1 MDIQSTFRQALQHH
15 QQGQLALAEAL
26 YRKVLDASPQHAN
39 ALHYLGVI
47 YHQNKQHEL
56 AVTTIAKALA
66 IEPDN
71 SDFLSNQALALK
83 AAGRLEDAINTLQY
97 ALRLSPNDL
106 EIHFNLGNA
115 YAENLQYEGAATCYR
130 RILQDYPQDED
141 LKQALCHVLQALGN
155 EYQQTG
161 QYTKAE
167 SAYQEAVGIIGNEA
181 SLYYNLGNANRE
193 LGKAAEAATQYQK
206 AILLNPNDADVYNNL
221 GNVQRELGDL
231 SASIDSYQK
240 ALEINPQLY
249 HAKVHW
255 VHQKQH
261 ICDWKDLEKDIS
273 EIRAWVS
280 NVPEAQISPFAFLS
294 MPNTTAQEQKECA
307 NHWLKNRYTSA
318 FNQGKALAF
327 KHQTKRQ
334 VRPQKLRIGYLSA
347 DFRLH
352 PLASLISELIEL
364 HDRNAFE
371 VYAYSY
377 GVNDQSAERKRLED
391 AFDSF
396 IDIRSLST
404 LEAATKINQDEID
417 ILVDLTGFT
426 QTTRSQIVALRPT
439 PINVSWLGFPG
450 TMGDLDC
457 EPLFDYILC
466 DAFITP
472 PSEANVYS
480 EKLALL
486 PHTYQPN
493 DTNRPIGK
501 AKSRIEYGLPENGF
515 VFCCFN
521 QTFKI
526 LPEVFDC
533 WMRLLKQTPNSVL
546 WLLECNQWAKANL
559 IHEAEAR
566 GINKARLIFAPRVP
580 MGEHMARQ
588 TCADLFLDT
597 APYNAHTTTSDAL
610 WMGLPVLTC
619 AGDTFASRV
628 AGSLL
633 KAANLEE
640 LVTYALEEYESK
652 ALALAN
658 KPIEL
663 ERIKAQ
669 LTKHNT
675 GLSLFNTS
683 QFAKDLE
690 TLYQEMWSHLRTQ
703 T

>member
-1 MDIQSTFRQALQHH
+1 MDINSTYHTALQQH
-15 QQGQLALAEAL
+15 QQGQLAQAEAL
-26 YRKVLDASPQHAN
+26 YRKVLEASPQHAD

-47 YHQNKQHEL
+47 YHQNNQHDL

-66 IEPDN
+66 MDPDN
-71 SDFLSNQALALK
+71 SDFLSNQAIALK
-83 AAGRLEDAINTLQY
+83 AAGRLEDAIKTLQH
-97 ALRLSPNDL
+97 ALTLAPDDL
-106 EIHFNLGNA
+106 EIHYNLGNA
-115 YAENLQYEGAATCYR
+115 YVEHLQFEGAATCYR
-130 RILQDYPQDED
+130 RILQVYPQDED
-141 LKQALCHVLQALGN
+141 LKQALCHALQALGN
-155 EYQQTG
+155 EHQQTG

-167 SAYQEAVGIIGNEA
+167 FTYQEAILIISNES
-181 SLYYNLGNANRE
+181 SLYYNLGNAQRE
-193 LGKAAEAATQYQK
+193 LGKPADAAQAYLK
-206 AILLNPNDADVYNNL
+206 AIQQSPDDADAYNNL

-231 SASIDSYQK
+231 DASIASYQK
-240 ALEINPQLY
+240 ALDINPKLY
-249 HAKVHW
+249 HAKVHL

-273 EIRAWVS
+273 EIRAWLS
-280 NVPEAQISPFAFLS
+280 NAPEAQISPFAFLS
-294 MPNTTAQEQKECA
+294 MPSTTAQEQKQCA
-307 NHWLKNRYTSA
+307 NNWLKNRYTSA
-318 FNQGKALAF
+318 FNQGKSLAF
-327 KHQTKRQ
+327 KHQTKPQ
-334 VRPQKLRIGYLSA
+334 ASPQKLRIGYLSA

-352 PLASLISELIEL
+352 PLASLVSELIEL

-377 GVNDQSAERKRLED
+377 GANDQSAERKRLER
-391 AFDSF
+391 AFDKF
-396 IDIRSLST
+396 VDIRTLST
-404 LEAATKINQDEID
+404 LDAATKINQDDID

-426 QTTRSQIVALRPT
+426 QTSRSQIVALRPA

-450 TMGDLDC
+450 TMGDLDG
-457 EPLFDYILC
+457 EPLFDYILS
-466 DAFITP
+466 DDFISPLT
-472 PSEANVYS
+472 EANAYS

-493 DTNRPIGK
+493 DTKRPISK
-501 AKSRIEYGLPENGF
+501 AKNRKEYGLPEHGF

-546 WLLECNQWAKANL
+546 WLLECNQWAKKNL
-559 IHEAEAR
+559 MREAETL
-566 GINKARLIFAPRVP
+566 GINKERLIFAQRVP
-580 MGEHMARQ
+580 MAEHMARQ

-597 APYNAHTTTSDAL
+597 LPYNAHTTASDAL

-640 LVTYALEEYESK
+640 LITYSLEDYESK
-652 ALALAN
+652 ASTLVN
-658 KPIEL
+658 NPDEL
-663 ERIKAQ
+663 KRIKAQ

-675 GLSLFNTS
+675 ELPLFNTS
-683 QFAKDLE
+683 QFAKNLE
-690 TLYQEMWSHLRTQ
+690 CQYQNMWKAHTEA
-703 T
+703 

>member
-1 MDIQSTFRQALQHH
+1 MDINSTYHEALLHH
-15 QQGQLALAEAL
+15 QQGQLAQAETL
-26 YRKVLDASPQHAN
+26 YRKVLDASPQHAD

-47 YHQNKQHEL
+47 YHQKKQHDL
-56 AVTTIAKALA
+56 AVTIIAKALA
-66 IEPDN
+66 IDPDN

-83 AAGRLEDAINTLQY
+83 AAGRLEDAIKTLQH
-97 ALRLSPNDL
+97 ALTLAPDDL
-106 EIHFNLGNA
+106 EIHYNLGNA
-115 YAENLQYEGAATCYR
+115 YAEHLQFEGAARCYR
-130 RILQDYPQDED
+130 KILQVCPQDED
-141 LKQALCHVLQALGN
+141 LKQALCHALQALGN

-167 SAYQEAVGIIGNEA
+167 STYQEATCIIGNEA
-181 SLYYNLGNANRE
+181 SLYFNLGNAQRE
-193 LGKAAEAATQYQK
+193 LGKPADAAKAYHKAIQLSPKDAEAF
-206 AILLNPNDADVYNNL
+206 NNL
-221 GNVQRELGDL
+221 GNVQRELGEL
-231 SASIDSYQK
+231 ATSIASYQK
-240 ALEINPQLY
+240 ALDINPNLY
-249 HAKVHW
+249 HAKVHL

-261 ICDWKDLEKDIS
+261 ICDWNGLDKEISDI
-273 EIRAWVS
+273 RDWVS
-280 NVPEAQISPFAFLS
+280 NAPEAQISPFAFLS
-294 MPNTTAQEQKECA
+294 MPNTTAHEQKQCA

-318 FNQGKALAF
+318 FNQGKSLAF
-327 KHQTKRQ
+327 KHQTKQ
-334 VRPQKLRIGYLSA
+334 QTSPQKLRVGYLSA

-364 HDRNAFE
+364 HDRNTFE

-377 GVNDQSAERKRLED
+377 GLNDKSPERKRLER

-396 IDIRSLST
+396 VDIRTLST
-404 LEAATKINQDEID
+404 LDAATKINQDEID

-426 QTTRSQIVALRPT
+426 QTSRSQIVALRPT

-457 EPLFDYILC
+457 EPLFDYILS

-472 PSEANVYS
+472 PSEANAYS

-486 PHTYQPN
+486 PRTYQPN
-493 DTNRPIGK
+493 DTKRPIGK
-501 AKSRIEYGLPENGF
+501 AKSRIEYGLPESGI

-533 WMRLLKQTPNSVL
+533 WIRLLKQTPNSVL

-559 IHEAEAR
+559 IREAETL
-566 GINKARLIFAPRVP
+566 GINKDRLIFAPRLP
-580 MGEHMARQ
+580 MAEHLARQ

-597 APYNAHTTTSDAL
+597 LPYNAHTTTSDAL

-640 LVTYALEEYESK
+640 LVTYTLEEYESK
-652 ALALAN
+652 ALALAKN
-658 KPIEL
+658 PSEFT
-663 ERIKAQ
+663 RIKAQ

-690 TLYQEMWSHLRTQ
+690 CLYQSMWKAHNEA
-703 T
+703 